1 MKNDVTIILQKIEN
15 GDRHAAADLL
25 PLVYDELR
33 SLANQRMSHEA
44 SDHTL
49 QPTALVHEAFLR
61 LVGGQDSEQ
70 WDNRGHFFG
79 AAAKAMRRILIESAR
94 KRQSTKHGGQVAKF
108 EIQEDDAVDD
118 ADDQLDLLALD
129 EALQRLQQVDAE
141 LARLVELR
149 YFTGLTVEES
159 ARILD
164 VSPRTAKRN
173 WAYARAWLRRE
184 IDGDSGEKTS
194 GKTE

>member
-61 LVGGQDSEQ
+61 LVGGQDNEQ

-94 KRQSTKHGGQVAKF
+94 KRQSFKHGGQVAKF

>member
-1 MKNDVTIILQKIEN
+1 MNDVTIILQKIEA
-15 GDRHAAADLL
+15 GDRHAAGELL

-33 SLANQRMSHEA
+33 ALANQRMSHEA

-94 KRQSTKHGGQVAKF
+94 KRKSTKHGGQVAKF
-108 EIQEDDAVDD
+108 EIHEDDAVDESG
-118 ADDQLDLLALD
+118 DQLDLLALD
-129 EALQRLQQVDAE
+129 DALHRLQEMDAE
-141 LARLVELR
+141 LAKLVELR
-149 YFTGLTVEES
+149 YFTGLTVDES
-159 ARILD
+159 AQILGI
-164 VSPRTAKRN
+164 SPRTAKRN

-184 IDGDSGEKTS
+184 LDGESNEQSDHNE
-194 GKTE
+194 